1 MLDQPG
7 QRMVSEVEMANEYEL
22 AYLVISIILLLI
34 VSFVL
39 TKNDSRRRA
48 PEMSG
53 SFRAE

>member
-1 MLDQPG
+1 
-7 QRMVSEVEMANEYEL
+7 MANEYEL